1 MPRNFSTWNDTAIA
15 LTFISLIERK
25 TINKIPLTLNEY
37 NELKETISLFLNY
50 FKNKPSSQRFS
61 LYNFTYENLKQIE
74 DLNDKNENLDLI
86 SECWSNIVKANA
98 KFTDRIN
105 IENLL

>member
-37 NELKETISLFLNY
+37 NELKETISLFLN
-50 FKNKPSSQRFS
+50 
-61 LYNFTYENLKQIE
+61 
-74 DLNDKNENLDLI
+74 
-86 SECWSNIVKANA
+86 
-98 KFTDRIN
+98 
-105 IENLL
+105 